1 MRPDWSRQ
9 SSAADE
15 QAQPGRRLFL
25 EDPQSSAR
33 FLEEVIDERVLS
45 FSGSEGLRELEQYF
59 FSLMING
66 PVLMKDV
73 LTLLLSHQPASEL
86 EPVLELWREF
96 EPTSQILL
104 VYGGKE
110 PAFAEVAFPKKVFVD
125 DPQLRVRD

>member
-1 MRPDWSRQ
+1 
-9 SSAADE
+9 
-15 QAQPGRRLFL
+15 
-25 EDPQSSAR
+25 
-33 FLEEVIDERVLS
+33 
-45 FSGSEGLRELEQYF
+45 
-59 FSLMING
+59 MING
-66 PVLMKDV
+66 PLLMKEV

-125 DPQLRVRD
+125 DPQLRVRDQQRERQSCAGVFRAALNG